1 MTMALPFSHLPSE
14 IEAARQTLSAA
25 YKDAM
30 PTRRAWAGRVLLYF
44 ATLAVCVVLGWALVL
59 LRVVCPTSPE
69 FWRGA
74 LTAISVLSGFMIT
87 TMVFTGKIDAAKNLS
102 ATELRD
108 VAAKVTHLLLYQFGT
123 LTNHLVCLMA
133 LFFTPF
139 VATTWTGASAIMAS
153 ISLALFFV
161 SIIRSV
167 FVPLQIIEIHRFT
180 HAALMREKRDE
191 ATRESA
197 RM

>member
-1 MTMALPFSHLPSE
+1 MTMALPFFHLPPE

-25 YKDAM
+25 YKDSM
-30 PTRRAWAGRVLLYF
+30 STRRAWASRVLLYF
-44 ATLAVCVVLGWALVL
+44 VTLAIGVVFGWALVFL
-59 LRVVCPTSPE
+59 GVVSPTSPD

-102 ATELRD
+102 ATELRE

-139 VATTWTGASAIMAS
+139 VAATWSGASAIMAS

-161 SIIRSV
+161 SIIRSM
-167 FVPLQIIEIHRFT
+167 FVPLQIIEIHRLT

>member
-1 MTMALPFSHLPSE
+1 MTMALPFPHLPPE

-25 YKDAM
+25 YKDSL
-30 PTRRAWAGRVLLYF
+30 PTRGAWVSRILLYLI
-44 ATLAVCVVLGWALVL
+44 TLGVGVVVAWVLVSLG
-59 LRVVCPTSPE
+59 VVSPKSSD

-74 LTAISVLSGFMIT
+74 LTAISVLAGFMVT
-87 TMVFTGKIDAAKNLS
+87 TMVFTGKIEAAKNLS
-102 ATELRD
+102 ATELRE

-139 VATTWTGASAIMAS
+139 VAAAWPRGSTIMAS

-161 SIIRSV
+161 SIIRSM
-167 FVPLQIIEIHRFT
+167 FIPLQIIEIHRFT
-180 HAALMREKRDE
+180 HAALMRDKRDE
-191 ATRESA
+191 AKRESA